1 MLSLVG
7 LPNYYWHAHLS
18 AIDKVVLVRG
28 FAKDFGLSFGNSCKA
43 EIVDFSC

>member
-1 MLSLVG
+1 MSGLVG

-18 AIDKVVLVRG
+18 AIDRVVLVRE

-43 EIVDFSC
+43 DIEVFSC